1 MALPELVPLFAVPI
15 GRAGIEYMITGSVA
29 AAIYG
34 EPRLTLDVDL
44 VVALRRGD
52 AARLIKAFPAKD
64 FYVPPMETLTEE
76 AARPRHGHF
85 NLFHLV
91 SGLRA
96 DVYLM
101 GDDPLHAWAFK
112 RRREVEIAG
121 ETVSLAP
128 LEYNIVRK
136 LEFFR
141 DGGSEKHLRDIA
153 KMLRVSAD
161 LIDRPLLVA
170 KIREQGV
177 EREWDQAQRTP
188 LDA

>member
-1 MALPELVPLFAVPI
+1 MALPELVPLFAGPI

-29 AAIYG
+29 SAIYG

-52 AARLIKAFPAKD
+52 GGRLVKAFPAEE
-64 FYVPPMETLTEE
+64 FYVPPVETLVEE

-85 NLFHLV
+85 NLFHLE

-96 DVYLM
+96 DIYLM

-112 RRREVEIAG
+112 RRREVEVAG
-121 ETVSLAP
+121 EMVSVAP

-141 DGGSEKHLRDIA
+141 DGGSRKHLRDIA
-153 KMLRVSAD
+153 WMLKVSGG
-161 LIDRPLLVA
+161 LIDRPLLEA
-170 KIREQGV
+170 KVREQGV
-177 EREWDQAQRTP
+177 EREWEEAQRTP